1 MQSMFGEQHPRRLM
15 QIRKPLVPHE
25 LDDCQNR
32 TRPPRY
38 NGSQGIDRIIGGD
51 MNKQPV
57 KQPDV
62 EEHWVEHLADDAVV
76 LIRPLRDEDHERD
89 KRFLS
94 TITYES
100 RRFRFIAG
108 LSSGLPN
115 LDARLMPVDYHR
127 CMAYV
132 ALAHEDGQLRQ
143 VGVSRYAGIPGS
155 HSCECAVAVSE
166 QWQRKGLGRL
176 LLKHLID
183 AARRNGYHCMVSRDL
198 ANNYAMHRLT
208 KALGFTSRYLGGD
221 VSEILHELDLR
232 T

>member
-1 MQSMFGEQHPRRLM
+1 MQSIFGEQPPRRLM
-15 QIRKPLVPHE
+15 QIRKPLALHE

-32 TRPPRY
+32 TGPLRY
-38 NGSQGIDRIIGGD
+38 NPSQGIDRTIGGH
-51 MNKQPV
+51 MNKQPA

-62 EEHWVEHLADDAVV
+62 EEHWVEHLADDSVV
-76 LIRPLRDEDHERD
+76 LIRPLRDEDLERD
-89 KRFLS
+89 RRFLS

-115 LDARLMPVDYHR
+115 LDSRLMPVDYHQR
-127 CMAYV
+127 MAYV
-132 ALAHEDGQLRQ
+132 ALTHVDGELRQ
-143 VGVSRYAGIPGS
+143 VGVSRYAGIAGS
-155 HSCECAVAVSE
+155 HTCECAVAVSE

-176 LLKHLID
+176 LLKHLVD
-183 AARRNGYHCMVSRDL
+183 AARRNGYRCMVSRDL

-221 VSEILHELDLR
+221 VSEILHELDLSA
-232 T
+232 

>member
-1 MQSMFGEQHPRRLM
+1 
-15 QIRKPLVPHE
+15 
-25 LDDCQNR
+25 
-32 TRPPRY
+32 
-38 NGSQGIDRIIGGD
+38 
-51 MNKQPV
+51 MNTQAV
-57 KQPDV
+57 QQPDTQ
-62 EEHWVEHLADDAVV
+62 EHWIEHLSDASVV
-76 LIRPLRDEDHERD
+76 LIRPLREQDHERD

-115 LDARLMPVDYHR
+115 LDSRLMPVDYHQR
-127 CMAYV
+127 MAYV
-132 ALAHEDGQLRQ
+132 ALAHVDGKLQQ

-155 HSCECAVAVSE
+155 HNCECAVAVSE

-183 AARRNGYHCMVSRDL
+183 AARRNGYQCMISRDV
-198 ANNYAMHRLT
+198 ANNYAMHRLV

-221 VSEILHELDLR
+221 VSEILHELDL
-232 T
+232 TT

>member
-1 MQSMFGEQHPRRLM
+1 
-15 QIRKPLVPHE
+15 
-25 LDDCQNR
+25 
-32 TRPPRY
+32 
-38 NGSQGIDRIIGGD
+38 

-155 HSCECAVAVSE
+155 HNCECAVAVSE

-208 KALGFTSRYLGGD
+208 KALGFTSRYLGAMSARSSTSWISEPETRPLRALD
-221 VSEILHELDLR
+221 VSLGSVPARSPARCCRAGAAPALPYCQ
-232 T
+232 